1 VEIIAGFAGAD
12 GVAVAGRVKGRGWGP
27 RTILARGQW
36 TKRGK
41 AATEWKKTESW
52 QDRIMRSEGRI
63 IAGRAINGG
72 AV

>member
-1 VEIIAGFAGAD
+1 METIGGVAGAD
-12 GVAVAGRVKGRGWGP
+12 GVAVAGCVKGSGWGP
-27 RTILARGQW
+27 RTVLTRGQW